1 MSKDLYIKNIA
12 PEATEEELRK
22 LFSVCGKVSYIHMVR
37 DERSGQ
43 FLGCAYIKMSSES
56 EARDAIV
63 SLDGAWFFRKLL
75 VVCEALPQRPKAGAP
90 SVKPSTDKRKP
101 PAQRPPDRRKP
112 ASEKPG
118 STKTPSGLKK
128 KR

>member
-75 VVCEALPQRPKAGAP
+75 VVCEALPQRPKG
-90 SVKPSTDKRKP
+90 STP
-101 PAQRPPDRRKP
+101 PARLAAERGRTGNGKR
-112 ASEKPG
+112 
-118 STKTPSGLKK
+118 TPSETPRKHPK

>member
-22 LFSVCGKVSYIHMVR
+22 LFSVCGKVSYIHMVK

-75 VVCEALPQRPKAGAP
+75 VVCEALPQRPKGSTAA
-90 SVKPSTDKRKP
+90 SKPSTDKRKP
-101 PAQRPPDRRKP
+101 APER
-112 ASEKPG
+112 PG
-118 STKTPSGLKK
+118 SAKPHSSPKK
-128 KR
+128 KH